1 MAMRTY
7 RRQCQCQQILIDS
20 KSLDKVQPFSL
31 NYVKVGM
38 MSSTFFLLM
47 LGVITLIYGPKA
59 VQYQLRI
66 TKRWKVYWR
75 LVNRSKAA
83 LRNGDQQLS
92 QQLRNLSKGHLTKVL
107 QMQRRR
113 RLVAA
118 LSMLLVGGLY
128 GAMNAMGLIA
138 L

>member
-1 MAMRTY
+1 
-7 RRQCQCQQILIDS
+7 
-20 KSLDKVQPFSL
+20 
-31 NYVKVGM
+31 M

-92 QQLRNLSKGHLTKVL
+92 QQLRNLSKGHLAKVL

-118 LSMLLVGGLY
+118 FSMLLVGGLY

>member
-1 MAMRTY
+1 
-7 RRQCQCQQILIDS
+7 
-20 KSLDKVQPFSL
+20 
-31 NYVKVGM
+31 M

-47 LGVITLIYGPKA
+47 LGVITLFYGPKA

-118 LSMLLVGGLY
+118 FSMLLVGGLY
-128 GAMNAMGLIA
+128 GAMSAMGLIA

>member
-1 MAMRTY
+1 
-7 RRQCQCQQILIDS
+7 
-20 KSLDKVQPFSL
+20 
-31 NYVKVGM
+31 
-38 MSSTFFLLM
+38 M

-92 QQLRNLSKGHLTKVL
+92 QQLRNLSKGHLTNVL
-107 QMQRRR
+107 QMQRSR

>member
-1 MAMRTY
+1 
-7 RRQCQCQQILIDS
+7 
-20 KSLDKVQPFSL
+20 
-31 NYVKVGM
+31 M

-59 VQYQLRI
+59 VQYQMRI

-83 LRNGDQQLS
+83 
-92 QQLRNLSKGHLTKVL
+92 LRNLSKGHLTKVL

-118 LSMLLVGGLY
+118 FSMLLVGGLY
-128 GAMNAMGLIA
+128 GAMSAMGIIII
-138 L
+138 